1 MKTVGR
7 NLFGKKRSQRHAVIV
22 TNGFVRIQTAAV
34 ATEHDEMLGNSIHQ
48 LLDFPLHSLPVLD
61 VSPR

>member
-7 NLFGKKRSQRHAVIV
+7 NLFGKKLSQRHAVIV
-22 TNGFVRIQTAAV
+22 TNGFVRVQTAAV
-34 ATEHDEMLGNSIHQ
+34 TAEHDKMLGHSIHQ
-48 LLDFPLHSLPVLD
+48 LLDFPLRSLPVLD